1 MSPEFYR
8 GEAER
13 TRRRAAEEANAHIRQ
28 YFLRIAVEYD
38 RLADDMERSDPSP
51 GRASGED
58 RAH

>member
-13 TRRRAAEEANAHIRQ
+13 TRRRAAEEADAHIRQ
-28 YFLRIAVEYD
+28 HFLRIAVEYD
-38 RLADDMERSDPSP
+38 RLADDMERSPSP

-58 RAH
+58 H